1 MRLNAV
7 CLAVIRLK
15 AVCLIVIRLNTVCV
29 SFVRMKAEYS
39 MVRLIN
45 QIDFR
50 KSDWFICVYI
60 FVRFKVVCFSIVR
73 FKAVWVLF
81 ILDWGLYVIRLKAVC
96 LTANAYG
103 HSGISVWQLR
113 I

>member
-29 SFVRMKAEYS
+29 RFVRLKAVYS

-50 KSDWFICVYI
+50 KSD
-60 FVRFKVVCFSIVR
+60 
-73 FKAVWVLF
+73 
-81 ILDWGLYVIRLKAVC
+81 
-96 LTANAYG
+96 
-103 HSGISVWQLR
+103 
-113 I
+113 